1 MKSKKNVGKILAKG
15 GKWFVLWTLA
25 VFELFPLVQ
34 LLFNSFRPDQEI
46 KAQPLG
52 LPRHWTL
59 AKYPATWVM
68 GGYGKA
74 CLNSLWISFWTIL
87 ITVFLI
93 SIAAYALAK
102 IDFKGKNFFTSYFL
116 FGMAIP
122 SFAYLIPT
130 YYIFNRIGLGNSLTG
145 LIITY
150 TAHNIPFKLLLLRTF
165 LLGIPRELE
174 ESAKVDGCTEFQAF
188 LHVTLPL
195 AKSIVMTV
203 AVLIFLSCWN
213 EFTFAS
219 TFITSTSLRPVSTRF
234 VKFTTEYSSDF
245 AKIFTSGVISI
256 APIVALYLLLQDS
269 FIEGLTSGSVKG

>member
-1 MKSKKNVGKILAKG
+1 MRKNTPLSILAKT
-15 GKWFVLWTLA
+15 GKWLLMLGLA

-34 LLFNSFRPDQEI
+34 LLFNSFRPDTEI
-46 KAQPLG
+46 KAHPLG
-52 LPRHWTL
+52 LPRQWTL
-59 AKYPATWVM
+59 ENYPATWVQ
-68 GGYGKA
+68 GGYGRA
-74 CLNSLWISFWTIL
+74 FLNSLWICFWTIL
-87 ITVFLI
+87 ITILLI
-93 SIAAYALAK
+93 SVASYALAK
-102 IDFKGKNFFTSYFL
+102 IDFKGRGFFTAYFL

-130 YYIFNRIGLGNSLTG
+130 YYIFNKIELGNSLTG
-145 LIITY
+145 LIILF

-174 ESAKVDGCTEFQAF
+174 ESAKVDGCTELQAF
-188 LHVTLPL
+188 IRVTLPL

-213 EFTFAS
+213 EFTFAN
-219 TFITSTSLRPVSTRF
+219 TFITSTTLRPVSTRF

-256 APIVALYLLLQDS
+256 APVVILYLLLQDS

>member
-1 MKSKKNVGKILAKG
+1 MRKNTLPSLLGKG
-15 GKWFVLWTLA
+15 VKWFILITLA
-25 VFELFPLVQ
+25 IFELFPLVQ
-34 LLFNSFRPDQEI
+34 LLFNSFRTDAEI
-46 KAQPLG
+46 KSSPLG
-52 LPRHWTL
+52 LPKAWTL
-59 AKYPATWVM
+59 ANYPETWKM
-68 GGYGKA
+68 GGYSRA
-74 CLNSLWISFWTIL
+74 FLNSLWICFWTIL
-87 ITVFLI
+87 ITVVII

-102 IDFKGKNFFTSYFL
+102 IEFKGREFFVAYFL

-130 YYIFNRIGLGNSLTG
+130 YYIFNQLGLSNSHTG
-145 LIITY
+145 LIISHV
-150 TAHNIPFKLLLLRTF
+150 AGNIPFKLLLLRTF

-174 ESAKVDGCTEFQAF
+174 ESAKVDGCTELQAF

-213 EFTFAS
+213 EFTFAN
-219 TFITSTSLRPVSTRF
+219 TFITTDSLRPVSTRF

-256 APIVALYLLLQDS
+256 APVVVLYLLLQDS